1 MASGLFYLY
10 QMDESISQQELSS
23 DNIARLDELKGGCNV
38 KSVDLLFRSW
48 MCKVLLNQTLALYH
62 AKYEPAPSS
71 GLAIIALEKL
81 QHIT

>member
-48 MCKVLLNQTLALYH
+48 MWQGTAQSNFGPLSCQ
-62 AKYEPAPSS
+62 
-71 GLAIIALEKL
+71 I
-81 QHIT
+81 